1 MGENV
6 NGWAGEA
13 QENAVRNRVLGVKM
27 SRCLVVCNDVFLI
40 GVLFCYR
47 DSGELY
53 KPGTYCSW
61 NEIGDLQLEV

>member
-1 MGENV
+1 MGGRV
-6 NGWAGEA
+6 R
-13 QENAVRNRVLGVKM
+13 QNAVRNRVLGVRM

-40 GVLFCYR
+40 GVLFCYDR
-47 DSGELY
+47 GELY